1 VQRGRQT
8 YVEVVA
14 ERGGVGGHRLATDVV
29 GQVRR
34 AGLTGGERQ
43 ATGCAICARV
53 MRAAERLTTAIAA
66 GRQLGAPRT
75 AWQKGVATVPK
86 TSKGNFVRR
95 AGLTAAVVAAAA
107 AASAGAA
114 GSAAGTASAESA
126 PASLSDVA
134 AAAQPDSALSAVLA
148 RVDAEAGSVTPLGW
162 YLK

>member
-1 VQRGRQT
+1 VRIAPELCAVG
-8 YVEVVA
+8 VEA
-14 ERGGVGGHRLATDVV
+14 S
-29 GQVRR
+29 QVPS
-34 AGLTGGERQ
+34 G
-43 ATGCAICARV
+43 
-53 MRAAERLTTAIAA
+53 AIAA
-66 GRQLGAPRT
+66 DIGPAGRRMRDMCASDARRRETDHGHRGGPPVWRT
-75 AWQKGVATVPK
+75 SNRVADRSATVRE

-107 AASAGAA
+107 AASAGV
-114 GSAAGTASAESA
+114 AAGTASAESA